1 MLIVLIRHRV
11 ESSEPLKELYTF
23 IFIRVIRNYLV
34 SCPALPYEK
43 RSNYK

>member
-11 ESSEPLKELYTF
+11 ESSEPLKEIYTF

-34 SCPALPYEK
+34 SCTDLPYGK
-43 RSNYK
+43 RSNHK